1 MSRVAIRVDT
11 LSKQYRKGA
20 APSRKDRPTFRE
32 AIATSL
38 SAPFQNLRTIR
49 SLGAMGQT
57 DPMELVWALQDVSFE
72 LREGE
77 VLGIVGGNGAG
88 KSTLLKVLSRI
99 TEPSSGRAEVLGRVG
114 SLLEVGTGFHPDLT
128 GRQNV
133 YLNGAILGM
142 KRHEITQRFDEIVE
156 FSGVSAFI
164 DTPVKRYSSGMQV
177 RLAFAVAAY
186 FEPDIMIVDEVLAV
200 GDAEFQRKCLGKMD
214 AAANDGRT
222 VLFVSHN
229 LNAVQRLCTRC
240 ILLKS
245 GRLAADGTVADV
257 TRQYVTDSLD
267 ASIVALPERWIQL
280 QNPSRQGSGEA
291 RFDRVRYASDNT
303 TVGLR
308 AYSGG
313 TIEFLLEISSDAER
327 RASSLA
333 ITLYDQNGTKLV
345 NADTIE
351 IGHHVQLR
359 RGQTVVSCRI
369 AALHLRPGIYVVGLW
384 LADGPGHVYDH
395 IPAALL
401 LDVADVQTHA
411 FGGRGPGVVT
421 CQFDVREVIPSEI
434 SRVGV

>member
-1 MSRVAIRVDT
+1 MSSLAIRVES

-20 APSRKDRPTFRE
+20 ARSRKDRPTLRE

-49 SLGAMGQT
+49 GLGASGQP
-57 DPMELVWALQDVSFE
+57 DAAELVWALRDISFE

-88 KSTLLKVLSRI
+88 KSTLLKILSKI

-114 SLLEVGTGFHPDLT
+114 SLLEVGTGFHSELT

-142 KRHEITQRFDEIVE
+142 SRREIAQKFDEIVD
-156 FSGVSAFI
+156 FSGVAAFI

-214 AAANDGRT
+214 AAASDGRT

-229 LNAVQRLCTRC
+229 INAVQRLCTRC

-245 GRLAADGTVADV
+245 GRLVADGTVADV
-257 TRQYVTDSLD
+257 TRQYVTDSMD
-267 ASIVALPERWIQL
+267 ASVVAPPERWIQL
-280 QNPSRQGSGEA
+280 QNTARQGSGEA
-291 RFDRVRYASDNT
+291 RFDRVCYASDNP
-303 TVGLR
+303 TVAFR

-313 TIEFLLEISSDAER
+313 TVEFLIEIYSDAER
-327 RASSLA
+327 RANSLA
-333 ITLYDQNGTKLV
+333 VTLYDQNGTKLV

-359 RGQTVVSCRI
+359 HGRTVVACRI
-369 AALHLRPGIYVVGLW
+369 SALHLRPGIYVVGLW
-384 LADGPGHVYDH
+384 LADDPGRVYDH

-401 LDVADVQTHA
+401 LDVADVQIHS

-421 CQFDVREVIPSEI
+421 CQFDVREVNPSVT

>member
-1 MSRVAIRVDT
+1 MSSLAIRVDT
-11 LSKQYRKGA
+11 LSKQYRQGA
-20 APSRKDRPTFRE
+20 ARSRKDRPTLRE

-38 SAPFQNLRTIR
+38 SAPFRNLRTIR
-49 SLGAMGQT
+49 DLGASAEADAAG
-57 DPMELVWALQDVSFE
+57 LVWALRDVSFE
-72 LREGE
+72 LHEGE

-88 KSTLLKVLSRI
+88 KSTLLKILSRI

-114 SLLEVGTGFHPDLT
+114 SLLEVGTGFHPELT

-142 KRHEITQRFDEIVE
+142 SRPEIAQRFDEIVE

-164 DTPVKRYSSGMQV
+164 DTPVKRY
-177 RLAFAVAAY
+177 RAACRSAWPSQSRRN

-214 AAANDGRT
+214 AAASDGRT

-229 LNAVQRLCTRC
+229 INAVQRLCTRC

-257 TRQYVTDSLD
+257 TRQYVTDSLE
-267 ASIVALPERWIQL
+267 ASVVALPERWIQL
-280 QNPSRQGSGEA
+280 QNPTRQGSGEA
-291 RFDRVRYASDNT
+291 RFERVRYASDNPA
-303 TVGLR
+303 VGFR

-313 TIEFLLEISSDAER
+313 TIEFLIEIYSDAER

-333 ITLYDQNGTKLV
+333 VTLYDQNGTKLV

-359 RGQTVVSCRI
+359 HGRTVVSCRI
-369 AALHLRPGIYVVGLW
+369 TALHLRPGIYVVGLW
-384 LADGPGHVYDH
+384 LADDPGRVYDH
-395 IPAALL
+395 LPAAML
-401 LDVADVQTHA
+401 LDVADVQTHT

-421 CQFDVREVIPSEI
+421 CQFDVREVNPSVT
-434 SRVGV
+434 SRAGL